1 MQKISPAAM
10 QWLRT
15 GAGATAIDIRE
26 SIKEHRHW
34 IVFPFNVYSSYI
46 PDTETGWK
54 PNNAK
59 PSDYGSYSRIFD
71 NMEST
76 IAQWQDS
83 LKIVQK
89 YKGEEI
95 NILTIDDFKNQP
107 VNSTIWANNETPFA
121 IKLKD
126 ENNNVY
132 WKLIDGENI
141 HDVNRM
147 IEYLNQYKLS
157 YFINDNKADNF
168 YTKEVKVGKYWD
180 AYMVDDVS
188 SIKFGDAKF
197 EQVFT
202 QQSTERQYTLLILDE
217 DITKLNIN
225 DYYNFYTVF
234 NDRGLNIGGGDINS
248 APQDRQWLYPSNVIN
263 YYSVEDG
270 DFLWQEITFSSINDK
285 ISNSGLSVRQFIQT
299 SAPGEGYCF
308 PKITYDEKLNKGI
321 VELDD
326 ILLKDPGV
334 RAMAVKFYGNPI
346 FFDMPVIGRPIIKG
360 EFNKKVMNS
369 RDLLMYNMY
378 PAPPDKINTYAS
390 PEVSWYNIQGIQP
403 TMITGYEDWKK
414 DMESRYDF
422 WKQKNSEGIVITDKA
437 GSTATNPTVGTTIH
451 KEDNNS
457 KFYWSKNWMIT
468 PPDKIKVNNE
478 DVNNIISTQA
488 SSYFR
493 RKDEFGNTV
502 GSVQIEYNKMGKC
515 NVWDILNMNNFINRQ
530 ITVLPLNYTQKLVFN
545 PFTIPGGVGKFLN
558 FISFGIPWGWV
569 INQDEKTWPNFQWL
583 NGFMSSSVYS
593 FYNDAFWSDNS
604 KGKGYLPFEIFRE
617 QGNDK
622 VGAIFG
628 ANATSLGFTTLLTDK
643 IQGNVLEK
651 DGKPTERITYSTYN
665 LKQLNPK
672 TNRIYLI
679 NELVR
684 AVDAQTPVS
693 DSEKDN
699 DCELLQTPDGT
710 NCSYIIDMF
719 SIQALYKGNFEII
732 FYADNPYTNNEED
745 YLRLSVWSF
754 RGKTK
759 SVLNNYLRDMTTN
772 YKTSFLL
779 PHDYEIPTFNYPQ
792 YVLPPI
798 PYNYPEYT
806 KDIMPSDVV
815 IPLKTKIT
823 APAQCTNNMYKIGT
837 INYFN
842 LFSDEFNQGY
852 YETEI
857 DLKQIDPT
865 IQSISKFQDAYKTI
879 EISNLGN
886 LQVECGLPNIEN
898 FIFDRSTNILNGTT
912 GCDYVLGQLNNFVFK
927 NEGQSQSNKINFEN
941 TITLYTDNIKLN
953 DIQTFSIGYT
963 NKKTDSITSIWNF
976 YHYSQNSEYY
986 DEQMYFAIKTSSFSD
1001 DNNIK
1006 LTETYLQAYY
1016 TNDVKLKIRFSK
1028 VIKPYLLFNR
1038 ESYKPPYPNIQKM
1051 GNDKDI
1057 TIDINNQNVLGIRNN
1072 TTSPI
1077 QITIKPR

>member
-1 MQKISPAAM
+1 MSRINPGVMEK
-10 QWLRT
+10 LRRQAHDT
-15 GAGATAIDIRE
+15 LIDIRE
-26 SIKEHRHW
+26 NIRDNRHW
-34 IVFPFNVYSSYI
+34 MVFPFNVYSSYI

-76 IAQWQDS
+76 IAQWQNS

-95 NILTIDDFKNQP
+95 NILTIDDFNKQP
-107 VNSTIWANNETPFA
+107 INSTIWANNETPFA

-141 HDVNRM
+141 YDINRM
-147 IEYLNQYKLS
+147 LEYLKQYKLS
-157 YFINDNKADNF
+157 YFINNDNKADNF

-180 AYMVDDVS
+180 AYMIDDRS
-188 SIKFGDAKF
+188 SIQFGEAKF

-217 DITKLNIN
+217 DADKLNIN

-248 APQDRQWLYPSNVIN
+248 APQDRQWLYPSSVIN
-263 YYSVEDG
+263 YYSPYDG
-270 DFLWQEITFSSINDK
+270 SFLWQEITFSSINDK

-321 VELDD
+321 IELDEV
-326 ILLKDPGV
+326 LLKDPGV

-360 EFNKKVMNS
+360 QFNKKVMNS

-378 PAPPDKINTYAS
+378 PTPPDKINTYAA

-403 TMITGYEDWKK
+403 TMITGFKDWKQ

-422 WKQKNSEGIVITDKA
+422 WKQKNSEGIIITDPA
-437 GSTATNPTVGTTIH
+437 NTSSSNSSVGRNIH
-451 KEDNNS
+451 TEDKNS
-457 KFYWSKNWMIT
+457 KFYWSKDWKIT
-468 PPDKIKVNNE
+468 PPSKIKTNGGNV
-478 DVNNIISTQA
+478 DNIISTQS

-502 GSVQIEYNKMGKC
+502 GSVQIEYNKMGAC

-583 NGFMSSSVYS
+583 NGFMSANIYS
-593 FYNDAFWSDNS
+593 FYNDAFWGDSA

-643 IQGNVLEK
+643 CKGTVLTK
-651 DGKPTERITYSTYN
+651 DGKPTSELVYSTYN
-665 LKQLNPK
+665 LKQLNEK
-672 TNRIYLI
+672 TNRVYLI
-679 NELVR
+679 NEKTK

-699 DCELLQTPDGT
+699 DCEFLQTPDGT

-719 SIQALYKGNFEII
+719 SMQALYKGNFEII

-779 PHDYEIPTFNYPQ
+779 PHDYEIPTFNYPE
-792 YVLPPI
+792 YVLPPV
-798 PYNYPEYT
+798 PYNYEPYT
-806 KDIMPSDVV
+806 KDIWDANT
-815 IPLKTKIT
+815 IQPLKTKIT
-823 APAQCTNNMYKIGT
+823 APVQCKYKNNPGYY
-837 INYFN
+837 NN
-842 LFSDEFNQGY
+842 LFSDEFNEAY
-852 YETEI
+852 YEIEI

-879 EISNLGN
+879 EISNLNN
-886 LQVECGLPNIEN
+886 LQVECSDPKIQWFIPNRRVNLSAGENSCNIDFGSLVNIILKQNGL
-898 FIFDRSTNILNGTT
+898 
-912 GCDYVLGQLNNFVFK
+912 
-927 NEGQSQSNKINFEN
+927 SQIDNVNFEN
-941 TITLYTDNIKLN
+941 TITLYTDNIKVN
-953 DIQTFSIGYT
+953 DIQIFSTAYT
-963 NKKTDSITSIWNF
+963 NGLPNGNYENSYKTEKNNGGIKFLVQITSLANKV
-976 YHYSQNSEYY
+976 
-986 DEQMYFAIKTSSFSD
+986 DDKIK
-1001 DNNIK
+1001 
-1006 LTETYLQAYY
+1006 ETYLQAYY

-1028 VIKPYLLFNR
+1028 VVFPKLVIVWDYF
-1038 ESYKPPYPNIQKM
+1038 
-1051 GNDKDI
+1051 GNNKEI
-1057 TIDINNQNVLGIRNN
+1057 TIDVNNWGTLGIRNKN
-1072 TTSPI
+1072 NNPVK
-1077 QITIKPR
+1077 ITIKPR

>member
-1 MQKISPAAM
+1 MSRINPGVIEE
-10 QWLRT
+10 LRRQAHDT
-15 GAGATAIDIRE
+15 LIDIRE
-26 SIKEHRHW
+26 NIKDNRHW
-34 IVFPFNVYSSYI
+34 MVFPFNVYSSYI

-71 NMEST
+71 NMEIT
-76 IAQWQDS
+76 IAQWQNS

-89 YKGEEI
+89 YNGEEI
-95 NILTIDDFKNQP
+95 NILTIDDFNKQP
-107 VNSTIWANNETPFA
+107 INSTIWANNETPFA

-141 HDVNRM
+141 YDINRM
-147 IEYLNQYKLS
+147 LEYLKQYKLS
-157 YFINDNKADNF
+157 YFMNNDNKADNF

-180 AYMVDDVS
+180 AYMIDDRS
-188 SIKFGDAKF
+188 SIQFGEAKF

-217 DITKLNIN
+217 DADKLNIN

-234 NDRGLNIGGGDINS
+234 NDRGLNIGGDINA

-263 YYSVEDG
+263 YYSPYDG
-270 DFLWQEITFSSINDK
+270 SFLWQEITFSSINDK

-308 PKITYDEKLNKGI
+308 PKITYNEKTNTSI
-321 VELDD
+321 IELDE

-360 EFNKKVMNS
+360 QFNKKVMNS

-403 TMITGYEDWKK
+403 TMITGFKDWKQ

-437 GSTATNPTVGTTIH
+437 SSTATNPTVGTTIH
-451 KEDNNS
+451 TEDKNS
-457 KFYWSKNWMIT
+457 KFYWSKSWKIT
-468 PPDKIKVNNE
+468 PPNKVKVNSGNV
-478 DVNNIISTQA
+478 DNIISTQA

-502 GSVQIEYNKMGKC
+502 GQVQIEYNKMGSC
-515 NVWDILNMNNFINRQ
+515 NFWDILNMNNFINRQ

-545 PFTIPGGVGKFLN
+545 HFTIPGGVGKFLN

-569 INQDEKTWPNFQWL
+569 INQDKKTWPNFQFL
-583 NGFMSSSVYS
+583 NGFMSANIYS
-593 FYNDAFWSDNS
+593 FYNDAFGSENS

-643 IQGNVLEK
+643 VLGDVLHVNGEL
-651 DGKPTERITYSTYN
+651 DTRTVYSTYN

-679 NELVR
+679 NEKTR
-684 AVDAQTPVS
+684 AVDAQVPVGN
-693 DSEKDN
+693 SEKDN
-699 DCELLQTPDGT
+699 DCEFLQTPDGA

-759 SVLNNYLRDMTTN
+759 STLNNYLRDMTTN

-792 YVLPPI
+792 YVLPPV
-798 PYNYPEYT
+798 PYNYQPYT
-806 KDIMPSDVV
+806 KDIWDVKTGQA
-815 IPLKTKIT
+815 LKTKIT
-823 APAQCTNNMYKIGT
+823 APAQCTNSGY
-837 INYFN
+837 INDKNYIN
-842 LFSDEFNQGY
+842 LFNNNYYDGY

-857 DLKQIDPT
+857 DLRQIDPT
-865 IQSISKFQDAYKTI
+865 IQSIDKFISSYKTI
-879 EISNLGN
+879 EISNLNN
-886 LQVECGLPNIEN
+886 LQIRCFRPDIERFIYDRDVNLTGGNNNCNYDLGL
-898 FIFDRSTNILNGTT
+898 L
-912 GCDYVLGQLNNFVFK
+912 
-927 NEGQSQSNKINFEN
+927 SNLTLQKSGRPQTDKVNFEN
-941 TITLYTDNIKLN
+941 TITLYTDSINN
-953 DIQTFSIGYT
+953 DIQTFVTAYTTGLSDNGYKNIYIGNANGKNYNT
-963 NKKTDSITSIWNF
+963 NFLFQITSIPKEDYNNF
-976 YHYSQNSEYY
+976 IS
-986 DEQMYFAIKTSSFSD
+986 DKIK
-1001 DNNIK
+1001 
-1006 LTETYLQAYY
+1006 ETHLQGYY
-1016 TNDVKLKIRFSK
+1016 TNDLKLKIRFSK
-1028 VIKPYLLFNR
+1028 KLFINLSCIGK
-1038 ESYKPPYPNIQKM
+1038 ENPQSQYFDYW
-1051 GNDKDI
+1051 GNDKDTTIDLNALGVLNMVNNSDNPIKI
-1057 TIDINNQNVLGIRNN
+1057 TI
-1072 TTSPI
+1072 T
-1077 QITIKPR
+1077 PR

>member
-1 MQKISPAAM
+1 MSRINPGVM
-10 QWLRT
+10 EELRRQAHDT
-15 GAGATAIDIRE
+15 LIDIRE
-26 SIKEHRHW
+26 NIRDNRHW
-34 IVFPFNVYSSYI
+34 MVFPFNVYSSYI

-59 PSDYGSYSRIFD
+59 PSDYGSYTRIFD

-76 IAQWQDS
+76 IAQWQNS

-107 VNSTIWANNETPFA
+107 INSTIWANNETPFA
-121 IKLKD
+121 IKLND

-132 WKLIDGENI
+132 WKLIDGANI
-141 HDVNRM
+141 YDINKM
-147 IEYLNQYKLS
+147 LEYLNQYKLS
-157 YFINDNKADNF
+157 YFINNDNKADNF

-180 AYMVDDVS
+180 AYMIDDRS
-188 SIKFGDAKF
+188 SIQFGEAKF

-217 DITKLNIN
+217 DAEKLNIN

-263 YYSVEDG
+263 YYSPYDG
-270 DFLWQEITFSSINDK
+270 SFLWQEITFSSINDK

-321 VELDD
+321 VELDE

-334 RAMAVKFYGNPI
+334 RAMSVKFYGNPI
-346 FFDMPVIGRPIIKG
+346 LFDIPVIGRPIIKG
-360 EFNKKVMNS
+360 QFNKKVMNS

-378 PAPPDKINTYAS
+378 PASPDKINTYAS
-390 PEVSWYNIQGIQP
+390 PDVSWYNIQGIQP
-403 TMITGYEDWKK
+403 TMITGFKDWK
-414 DMESRYDF
+414 DFMEARYDF
-422 WKQKNSEGIVITDKA
+422 WSSKNSEGIVITDPTTT
-437 GSTATNPTVGTTIH
+437 SATNSSVGRNIH
-451 KEDNNS
+451 TENKES
-457 KFYWSKNWMIT
+457 KFYWSKNWNIT
-468 PPDKIKVNNE
+468 PPNKIKVNSGNV
-478 DVNNIISTQA
+478 DNIISTQA

-502 GSVQIEYNKMGKC
+502 GQVQFEYNKMGSC
-515 NVWDILNMNNFINRQ
+515 NVWDILNINNFINRQ
-530 ITVLPLNYTQKLVFN
+530 ITILPLNYTQKLVFN

-583 NGFMSSSVYS
+583 NGFMSANIYS
-593 FYNDAFWSDNS
+593 FYNDAFWGDSA
-604 KGKGYLPFEIFRE
+604 KGNGYLPFEIFRE

-651 DGKPTERITYSTYN
+651 DGKPTERITYSIYN

-679 NELVR
+679 NELIR

-699 DCELLQTPDGT
+699 DLEFLQTPDGT

-745 YLRLSVWSF
+745 FLRLSVWSF

-759 SVLNNYLRDMTTN
+759 STLNNYLRDMTI
-772 YKTSFLL
+772 
-779 PHDYEIPTFNYPQ
+779 YEIWQLIIKLVFYYLMTMKYQHLITHNMSYHQ
-792 YVLPPI
+792 YHI
-798 PYNYPEYT
+798 
-806 KDIMPSDVV
+806 
-815 IPLKTKIT
+815 IT
-823 APAQCTNNMYKIGT
+823 
-837 INYFN
+837 
-842 LFSDEFNQGY
+842 
-852 YETEI
+852 
-857 DLKQIDPT
+857 
-865 IQSISKFQDAYKTI
+865 QSIAK
-879 EISNLGN
+879 ISEM
-886 LQVECGLPNIEN
+886 V
-898 FIFDRSTNILNGTT
+898 
-912 GCDYVLGQLNNFVFK
+912 
-927 NEGQSQSNKINFEN
+927 
-941 TITLYTDNIKLN
+941 
-953 DIQTFSIGYT
+953 
-963 NKKTDSITSIWNF
+963 KK
-976 YHYSQNSEYY
+976 
-986 DEQMYFAIKTSSFSD
+986 
-1001 DNNIK
+1001 
-1006 LTETYLQAYY
+1006 
-1016 TNDVKLKIRFSK
+1016 
-1028 VIKPYLLFNR
+1028 
-1038 ESYKPPYPNIQKM
+1038 
-1051 GNDKDI
+1051 DKH
-1057 TIDINNQNVLGIRNN
+1057 
-1072 TTSPI
+1072 
-1077 QITIKPR
+1077 

>member
-1 MQKISPAAM
+1 MSRINPAVIEE
-10 QWLRT
+10 LRRQAHDT
-15 GAGATAIDIRE
+15 LIDIRE
-26 SIKEHRHW
+26 NIKDNRHW
-34 IVFPFNVYSSYI
+34 MVFPFNVYSSYI

-95 NILTIDDFKNQP
+95 NILTIDDFNKQP
-107 VNSTIWANNETPFA
+107 INSTIWVNNETPFA

-126 ENNNVY
+126 ENNNIY

-141 HDVNRM
+141 YDINRM
-147 IEYLNQYKLS
+147 LEYSNQYKLS
-157 YFINDNKADNF
+157 YFINNDNKADNF

-180 AYMVDDVS
+180 AYMIDDRS
-188 SIKFGDAKF
+188 SIQFGEAKF

-217 DITKLNIN
+217 DVNKLNIN

-263 YYSVEDG
+263 YYSPYDG
-270 DFLWQEITFSSINDK
+270 SFLWQEITFSSINDK

-308 PKITYDEKLNKGI
+308 PKITYDGKLNKGI
-321 VELDD
+321 IELDD

-334 RAMAVKFYGNPI
+334 RATAVKFYGNPI

-360 EFNKKVMNS
+360 QFNQKVMNS

-378 PAPPDKINTYAS
+378 PAPPDKVNTYAA

-422 WKQKNSEGIVITDKA
+422 WNQKNSEGIVITDKA
-437 GSTATNPTVGTTIH
+437 SSTATNPTVGTTIH
-451 KEDNNS
+451 KEDNDS

-468 PPDKIKVNNE
+468 PPNKIKVNNE
-478 DVNNIISTQA
+478 NVNNIISTQA

-502 GSVQIEYNKMGKC
+502 GQVQIEYNKMGKC

-569 INQDEKTWPNFQWL
+569 INQDEKTWPNFQFL
-583 NGFMSSSVYS
+583 NGFMSSNVYS
-593 FYNDAFWSDNS
+593 FYNDAFWSENS
-604 KGKGYLPFEIFRE
+604 KGKGYLPFEIFRQ

-643 IQGNVLEK
+643 CKGTVLTK
-651 DGKPTERITYSTYN
+651 DGKATERITYSTYN

-699 DCELLQTPDGT
+699 YCEFLQTPDGT
-710 NCSYIIDMF
+710 NCSYIIDIF

-759 SVLNNYLRDMTTN
+759 STLNNYLRDMTTN

-792 YVLPPI
+792 YVLPPV

-806 KDIMPSDVV
+806 KDIMPSIAVQ
-815 IPLKTKIT
+815 PLKTKIT
-823 APAQCTNNMYKIGT
+823 APAQCQLAPAPFGGV
-837 INYFN
+837 N
-842 LFSDEFNQGY
+842 LFDDKTKHNGY
-852 YETEI
+852 YEMEI

-879 EISNLGN
+879 EISNLN
-886 LQVECGLPNIEN
+886 NIQVECWQPDIEN
-898 FIFDRSTNILNGTT
+898 FIPNRNVNLLTGYANCNKTICLLEDLNLLESGYSQVDKVNFPNIFTINTKEITNDIKTLDTFKTNGLPEK
-912 GCDYVLGQLNNFVFK
+912 YY
-927 NEGQSQSNKINFEN
+927 EN
-941 TITLYTDNIKLN
+941 TYEPRNKPPLGLWKIYFLLQITKLYNNDNDKIK
-953 DIQTFSIGYT
+953 
-963 NKKTDSITSIWNF
+963 
-976 YHYSQNSEYY
+976 E
-986 DEQMYFAIKTSSFSD
+986 IK
-1001 DNNIK
+1001 
-1006 LTETYLQAYY
+1006 LQAYY

-1028 VIKPYLLFNR
+1028 VLIAKLIGKPNTKINF
-1038 ESYKPPYPNIQKM
+1038 

-1057 TIDINNQNVLGIRNN
+1057 TIDVSNPNVLGIRNKSDN
-1072 TTSPI
+1072 PVK
-1077 QITIKPR
+1077 ITFKPR

>member
-1 MQKISPAAM
+1 MSRINPGVIEE
-10 QWLRT
+10 LRRQAHDT
-15 GAGATAIDIRE
+15 LIDIRE
-26 SIKEHRHW
+26 NIKDNRHW
-34 IVFPFNVYSSYI
+34 MVFPFNVYSSYI

-89 YKGEEI
+89 HKGEKI
-95 NILTIDDFKNQP
+95 KILTIDDFSKQSI
-107 VNSTIWANNETPFA
+107 NSTIWANNETPFA

-141 HDVNRM
+141 YDINRM
-147 IEYLNQYKLS
+147 LAYLKQYKLS
-157 YFINDNKADNF
+157 YFINNDNKADNF

-180 AYMVDDVS
+180 AYMIDDRS
-188 SIKFGDAKF
+188 SIQFGEAKF

-217 DITKLNIN
+217 DASKLNIN

-234 NDRGLNIGGGDINS
+234 NDHGLNIGGGNINI

-263 YYSVEDG
+263 YYSPYDG
-270 DFLWQEITFSSINDK
+270 SFLWQEITFSSINDK

-308 PKITYDEKLNKGI
+308 PKITYNEKTNTSTI
-321 VELDD
+321 ELDD
-326 ILLKDPGV
+326 MLLKDPGV

-360 EFNKKVMNS
+360 QFNPKVMNS

-378 PAPPDKINTYAS
+378 PCPPDKVNTYAS

-403 TMITGYEDWKK
+403 TMITGYENWKK

-422 WKQKNSEGIVITDKA
+422 WKQKNSEGIVITDQES
-437 GSTATNPTVGTTIH
+437 STATNPAVGTTINEEN
-451 KEDNNS
+451 KDS
-457 KFYWSKNWMIT
+457 KFYWSKNWKIT
-468 PPDKIKVNNE
+468 PPSQIKVNSG

-502 GSVQIEYNKMGKC
+502 GSVQIEYNKMGSC

-583 NGFMSSSVYS
+583 NGFMSANIYS
-593 FYNDAFWSDNS
+593 FYNDAFWSENS
-604 KGKGYLPFEIFRE
+604 KGKCYLPFEIFRE

-628 ANATSLGFTTLLTDK
+628 ANATSFGFTTLLTDK
-643 IQGNVLEK
+643 LVGTVLTK
-651 DGKPTERITYSTYN
+651 DGKPTNNIVYSTYN
-665 LKQLNPK
+665 LKQLNEK

-679 NELVR
+679 NELTT

-693 DSEKDN
+693 YSEEDN
-699 DCELLQTPDGT
+699 DCEFLQTPDGT

-759 SVLNNYLRDMTTN
+759 STLNNYLRDMTTN

-779 PHDYEIPTFNYPQ
+779 PHDYEIPTFNYPE
-792 YVLPPI
+792 YVLPPV
-798 PYNYPEYT
+798 PYNYSEYT
-806 KDIMPSDVV
+806 KDIWGANVV
-815 IPLKTKIT
+815 QPLKTKIT
-823 APAQCTNNMYKIGT
+823 APAQCKKPKNSVIPV
-837 INYFN
+837 N
-842 LFSDEFNQGY
+842 LFYDEFNNAY
-852 YETEI
+852 YEIEV

-865 IQSISKFQDAYKTI
+865 IQSIDKFISSYKKI
-879 EISNLGN
+879 EISNLNN
-886 LQVECGLPNIEN
+886 LQVRCSKPDIEHFINNRDVSILGGGYNEFCAYNYGTLSNIALQN
-898 FIFDRSTNILNGTT
+898 AGI
-912 GCDYVLGQLNNFVFK
+912 
-927 NEGQSQSNKINFEN
+927 SQTDKVNFEN
-941 TITLYTDNIKLN
+941 TITLYTDNITNK
-953 DIQTFSIGYT
+953 IQTLATAYT
-963 NKKTDSITSIWNF
+963 DGLPSKEYANKYKTEKVGIIEYIKFLLQITKLSN
-976 YHYSQNSEYY
+976 N
-986 DEQMYFAIKTSSFSD
+986 
-1001 DNNIK
+1001 DNEKI
-1006 LTETYLQAYY
+1006 TETYLQAYY

-1028 VIKPYLLFNR
+1028 VVFANLSANWTYYL
-1038 ESYKPPYPNIQKM
+1038 
-1051 GNDKDI
+1051 GNDKGIIIDLNALSILNMVNMSDNPVKI
-1057 TIDINNQNVLGIRNN
+1057 TF
-1072 TTSPI
+1072 
-1077 QITIKPR
+1077 KPR

>member
-1 MQKISPAAM
+1 MSRINPSVM
-10 QWLRT
+10 EELRRQAHDT
-15 GAGATAIDIRE
+15 LIDIRE
-26 SIKEHRHW
+26 NIRDNRHW
-34 IVFPFNVYSSYI
+34 MVFPFNVYSSYI

-59 PSDYGSYSRIFD
+59 PSDYGSYTRIFD

-76 IAQWQDS
+76 IAQWQGS

-107 VNSTIWANNETPFA
+107 INSTIWANNETPFA

-126 ENNNVY
+126 ENENNY

-141 HDVNRM
+141 YDINKM
-147 IEYLNQYKLS
+147 LEYLKQYKLS
-157 YFINDNKADNF
+157 YFINNDNKADNF

-180 AYMVDDVS
+180 AYMIDDRS
-188 SIKFGDAKF
+188 SIQFGDAKF

-217 DITKLNIN
+217 DAEKLNIN

-263 YYSVEDG
+263 YYSPYDG
-270 DFLWQEITFSSINDK
+270 SFLWQEITFSSINDK
-285 ISNSGLSVRQFIQT
+285 ISHSGLSVRQFIQT

-308 PKITYDEKLNKGI
+308 PKITYDKKLNKGI
-321 VELDD
+321 VELDEV
-326 ILLKDPGV
+326 LLKDPGV

-346 FFDMPVIGRPIIKG
+346 LFDMPVIGRPIIKG

-378 PAPPDKINTYAS
+378 PAPPDKINTYAA

-422 WKQKNSEGIVITDKA
+422 WNQKNSEGIVITDKVT
-437 GSTATNPTVGTTIH
+437 STATNPTVGTTINE
-451 KEDNNS
+451 EDNNS
-457 KFYWSKNWMIT
+457 EFYWSKSWKIT
-468 PPDKIKVNNE
+468 PPNKVKVNSGSV
-478 DVNNIISTQA
+478 DNIISTQA

-502 GSVQIEYNKMGKC
+502 GQVQIEYNKMGSC
-515 NVWDILNMNNFINRQ
+515 NVWDILNINNFINRQ

-569 INQDEKTWPNFQWL
+569 INQDKKTWPNFQWL
-583 NGFMSSSVYS
+583 NGFMSANVYS
-593 FYNDAFWSDNS
+593 FYNDAFWSEKS

-643 IQGNVLEK
+643 CKGTVLTN
-651 DGKPTERITYSTYN
+651 DGKPTEELIYSTYN
-665 LKQLNPK
+665 LKQLNEK

-679 NELVR
+679 NEQTK
-684 AVDAQTPVS
+684 AVEAQTPVS

-699 DCELLQTPDGT
+699 DCEFLQTPDGT

-792 YVLPPI
+792 YVLPPV
-798 PYNYPEYT
+798 PYKYQVYT
-806 KDIMPSDVV
+806 KDIWDANTVQ
-815 IPLKTKIT
+815 PLKTNIT
-823 APAQCTNNMYKIGT
+823 APLQCKEKNSDYYI
-837 INYFN
+837 N
-842 LFSDEFNQGY
+842 LFSSEFNNGY

-865 IQSISKFQDAYKTI
+865 IQSIEKFKSAYKTI

-886 LQVECGLPNIEN
+886 LQVECESPNIEN
-898 FIFDRSTNILNGTT
+898 FIPNRTINLLSGNKGCTDNLGSLDDMNLIQT
-912 GCDYVLGQLNNFVFK
+912 GEKQNDKV
-927 NEGQSQSNKINFEN
+927 NFEN
-941 TITLYTDNIKLN
+941 IITLYTDNIKVN
-953 DIQTFSIGYT
+953 DTETKHAIGVANGLPGNSYV
-963 NKKTDSITSIWNF
+963 NKYEIKKNKSQYLFGLQITKWFDNI
-976 YHYSQNSEYY
+976 
-986 DEQMYFAIKTSSFSD
+986 DDKIK
-1001 DNNIK
+1001 
-1006 LTETYLQAYY
+1006 ETYLQAYY

-1028 VIKPYLLFNR
+1028 VLFVLLILKNSVIKYFGNSGNITLYVSN
-1038 ESYKPPYPNIQKM
+1038 PNY
-1051 GNDKDI
+1051 
-1057 TIDINNQNVLGIRNN
+1057 LGIRNKS
-1072 TTSPI
+1072 TEPVK
-1077 QITIKPR
+1077 ITIKPR

>member
-1 MQKISPAAM
+1 M
-10 QWLRT
+10 L
-15 GAGATAIDIRE
+15 
-26 SIKEHRHW
+26 
-34 IVFPFNVYSSYI
+34 
-46 PDTETGWK
+46 
-54 PNNAK
+54 
-59 PSDYGSYSRIFD
+59 
-71 NMEST
+71 
-76 IAQWQDS
+76 
-83 LKIVQK
+83 
-89 YKGEEI
+89 
-95 NILTIDDFKNQP
+95 
-107 VNSTIWANNETPFA
+107 
-121 IKLKD
+121 
-126 ENNNVY
+126 
-132 WKLIDGENI
+132 
-141 HDVNRM
+141 
-147 IEYLNQYKLS
+147 EYLKQYKLS
-157 YFINDNKADNF
+157 YFINNDNKADNY

-180 AYMVDDVS
+180 AYMIDDKS
-188 SIKFGDAKF
+188 SIQFGEAKF

-217 DITKLNIN
+217 YADKLNIN

-263 YYSVEDG
+263 YYSPYDG
-270 DFLWQEITFSSINDK
+270 GFLWQEITFSSINDK

-308 PKITYDEKLNKGI
+308 PKITYDEKLNKSI

-360 EFNKKVMNS
+360 QFNQEVMNS

-414 DMESRYDF
+414 DMESSYDF
-422 WKQKNSEGIVITDKA
+422 WKQKNSEDIIITDPVTTSA
-437 GSTATNPTVGTTIH
+437 SNSTVGRNIH
-451 KEDNNS
+451 KEDKDS
-457 KFYWSKNWMIT
+457 KFYWYKDWMIT

-493 RKDEFGNTV
+493 RKDEFSNTV
-502 GSVQIEYNKMGKC
+502 GQVQIEYNKMGKC

-569 INQDEKTWPNFQWL
+569 INQDEKTWHNFQWL
-583 NGFMSSSVYS
+583 NGFMSANIYS
-593 FYNDAFWSDNS
+593 FYNDAFWSEKS

-628 ANATSLGFTTLLTDK
+628 ANATSLGFTILLTDK

-651 DGKPTERITYSTYN
+651 DGKPTEELIYSTYN

-684 AVDAQTPVS
+684 AVDVQTPVS

-699 DCELLQTPDGT
+699 DCKFLQTPDDT

-745 YLRLSVWSF
+745 YLKLSVWSF

-779 PHDYEIPTFNYPQ
+779 PHNYEIPTFNYPQ
-792 YVLPPI
+792 YVLPPV
-798 PYNYPEYT
+798 PYNYSEYT
-806 KDIMPSDVV
+806 KDIWDANA
-815 IPLKTKIT
+815 IQPLKTKIT
-823 APAQCTNNMYKIGT
+823 APAQCTNNRYKIGT

-842 LFSDEFNQGY
+842 LFSNEFNQGY
-852 YETEI
+852 YEVEI

-865 IQSISKFQDAYKTI
+865 IQSIDKFISSYKTI
-879 EISNLGN
+879 KISNLNN
-886 LQVECGLPNIEN
+886 LQVECWLPNIEN
-898 FIFDRSTNILNGTT
+898 FIFDRNTNILNGTT

-927 NEGQSQSNKINFEN
+927 NEGQSQSNKINFDN
-941 TITLYTDNIKLN
+941 TITLYTDNIRVN
-953 DIQTFSIGYT
+953 DIQAFSIGYT

-976 YHYSQNSEYY
+976 YHYSKNSEYY
-986 DEQMYFAIKTSSFSD
+986 DEQMYFAVKTSSFSD
-1001 DNNIK
+1001 DNNNK

-1028 VIKPYLLFNR
+1028 VIKSYLLFNR
-1038 ESYKPPYPNIQKM
+1038 
-1051 GNDKDI
+1051 
-1057 TIDINNQNVLGIRNN
+1057 
-1072 TTSPI
+1072 
-1077 QITIKPR
+1077 

>member
-1 MQKISPAAM
+1 MSRINPGVIEE
-10 QWLRT
+10 LRRQAHDT
-15 GAGATAIDIRE
+15 LIDIRE
-26 SIKEHRHW
+26 NIRDNRHW
-34 IVFPFNVYSSYI
+34 MVFPFNVYSSYI

-107 VNSTIWANNETPFA
+107 INSTIWANNETPFA

-126 ENNNVY
+126 ENSNVY

-141 HDVNRM
+141 YDINRM
-147 IEYLNQYKLS
+147 LEYLKQYKLS
-157 YFINDNKADNF
+157 YFINNDNKADNF

-180 AYMVDDVS
+180 AYMIDDRS
-188 SIKFGDAKF
+188 SIQFGDAKF

-217 DITKLNIN
+217 DAEKLNIN

-234 NDRGLNIGGGDINS
+234 NDHGLNIGGGNINI

-263 YYSVEDG
+263 YYSPYDG
-270 DFLWQEITFSSINDK
+270 SFLWQEITFSSINDK

-308 PKITYDEKLNKGI
+308 PKIIYNKKTNTSI
-321 VELDD
+321 IELDE

-360 EFNKKVMNS
+360 QFNKKVMNS

-378 PAPPDKINTYAS
+378 PAPPDKVNTYAS

-403 TMITGYEDWKK
+403 TMITGYKDWKQ

-422 WKQKNSEGIVITDKA
+422 WKQKNSEGIVITDP
-437 GSTATNPTVGTTIH
+437 STTSASNSTVGRNIH
-451 KEDNNS
+451 KEDKES
-457 KFYWSKNWMIT
+457 KFYWSKNWNIT
-468 PPDKIKVNNE
+468 PPSKIKTNGGTI
-478 DVNNIISTQA
+478 DNIISTQA

-502 GSVQIEYNKMGKC
+502 GQVQIEYNKMGSC
-515 NVWDILNMNNFINRQ
+515 NVWDILNVNNFINRQ
-530 ITVLPLNYTQKLVFN
+530 ITILPLNYTQKLVFN

-583 NGFMSSSVYS
+583 NGFMSANIYS
-593 FYNDAFWSDNS
+593 FYNDAFWSENS

-643 IQGNVLEK
+643 CKGTVLTK
-651 DGKPTERITYSTYN
+651 DGKPTSELVYSTYN
-665 LKQLNPK
+665 LKQLNEK
-672 TNRIYLI
+672 TNRVYLI
-679 NELVR
+679 NEKTK

-699 DCELLQTPDGT
+699 DCEFLQTPDGT
-710 NCSYIIDMF
+710 DCSYIIDMF

-779 PHDYEIPTFNYPQ
+779 PHDYEIPTFNYPK
-792 YVLPPI
+792 YILPPV
-798 PYNYPEYT
+798 PYNYQPYT
-806 KDIMPSDVV
+806 KDIIPSYVV
-815 IPLKTKIT
+815 LPLITKIT
-823 APAQCTNNMYKIGT
+823 APAQCRKVNTTLYPDV
-837 INYFN
+837 N
-842 LFSDEFNQGY
+842 LFSNEFNEAY
-852 YETEI
+852 YEIEI
-857 DLKQIDPT
+857 DLRQIDPT
-865 IQSISKFQDAYKTI
+865 IQSIDKFISSYKTI

-886 LQVECGLPNIEN
+886 LQVECGPPNIEN
-898 FIFDRSTNILNGTT
+898 FIPDRNVNITFGGVSGCTNKNPLSSIKLQDSGRSQTDKVNFD
-912 GCDYVLGQLNNFVFK
+912 
-927 NEGQSQSNKINFEN
+927 N
-941 TITLYTDNIKLN
+941 TITLYTDNIKVN
-953 DIQTFSIGYT
+953 DIQTFSTAYT
-963 NKKTDSITSIWNF
+963 NGLPS
-976 YHYSQNSEYY
+976 Y
-986 DEQMYFAIKTSSFSD
+986 DDYFNKYISKNELTIRISFTLKSTKLSNNDNDKIK
-1001 DNNIK
+1001 
-1006 LTETYLQAYY
+1006 EAYLQVYY
-1016 TNDVKLKIRFSK
+1016 TNDMKLKIRF
-1028 VIKPYLLFNR
+1028 IKLIHAELILGADSYLSF
-1038 ESYKPPYPNIQKM
+1038 

-1057 TIDINNQNVLGIRNN
+1057 ILDVDNPNVMGIRNKSN
-1072 TTSPI
+1072 NPVK
-1077 QITIKPR
+1077 ITIKPR

>member
-1 MQKISPAAM
+1 MSRINPGVIEE
-10 QWLRT
+10 LRRQAHDT
-15 GAGATAIDIRE
+15 LIDIRE
-26 SIKEHRHW
+26 NIKDNRHW
-34 IVFPFNVYSSYI
+34 MVFPFNVYSSYI

-89 YKGEEI
+89 HKGEEI
-95 NILTIDDFKNQP
+95 NILTIDDFSKQSI
-107 VNSTIWANNETPFA
+107 NSTIWANNETPFA

-141 HDVNRM
+141 YDINRM
-147 IEYLNQYKLS
+147 LAYLKQYKLS
-157 YFINDNKADNF
+157 YFINNDNKADNF
-168 YTKEVKVGKYWD
+168 YTKEVKVGKHWD
-180 AYMVDDVS
+180 AYMIDDRS
-188 SIKFGDAKF
+188 SIQFGEAKF

-217 DITKLNIN
+217 DADKLNIN

-234 NDRGLNIGGGDINS
+234 NDHGLNIGGGNINI

-263 YYSVEDG
+263 YYSPWDG
-270 DFLWQEITFSSINDK
+270 SFLWQEITFSSINDK

-308 PKITYDEKLNKGI
+308 PKITYDEKTNKGI

-326 ILLKDPGV
+326 MLLKDPGV

-360 EFNKKVMNS
+360 QFNPKVMNS

-378 PAPPDKINTYAS
+378 PCPPDKVNTYAS

-403 TMITGYEDWKK
+403 TMITGYENWKK

-422 WKQKNSEGIVITDKA
+422 WKQKNSEGIVITDNA
-437 GSTATNPTVGTTIH
+437 SSTATNPVVGTTIN
-451 KEDNNS
+451 EENNDS
-457 KFYWSKNWMIT
+457 KFYWSKNWKIT
-468 PPDKIKVNNE
+468 PPSQIEVKGGKV
-478 DVNNIISTQA
+478 DNIISTQA

-502 GSVQIEYNKMGKC
+502 GSVQIEYNKMGAC

-530 ITVLPLNYTQKLVFN
+530 ITILPLNYTQKLVFN

-583 NGFMSSSVYS
+583 NGFMSANIYS
-593 FYNDAFWSDNS
+593 FYNDAFWSENS
-604 KGKGYLPFEIFRE
+604 KGKCYLPFEIFRE

-628 ANATSLGFTTLLTDK
+628 ANATSFGFTTLLTDK
-643 IQGNVLEK
+643 LVSTVLTK
-651 DGKPTERITYSTYN
+651 DGKPTNNIVYSTYN
-665 LKQLNPK
+665 LKQLNEK
-672 TNRIYLI
+672 TNRVYLI
-679 NELVR
+679 NELTTV
-684 AVDAQTPVS
+684 VDAQTPVS
-693 DSEKDN
+693 YSEEDN
-699 DCELLQTPDGT
+699 DCEFLQTPDGT

-779 PHDYEIPTFNYPQ
+779 PHDYEIPTFNYPE
-792 YVLPPI
+792 YVLPPVPPLGNWKLVNGFI
-798 PYNYPEYT
+798 NEKQDDNNKNYYFGIINNGSGWET
-806 KDIMPSDVV
+806 
-815 IPLKTKIT
+815 IT
-823 APAQCTNNMYKIGT
+823 WSG
-837 INYFN
+837 
-842 LFSDEFNQGY
+842 
-852 YETEI
+852 
-857 DLKQIDPT
+857 KQIDWKYQYKNIYRWEGDGLPETPT
-865 IQSISKFQDAYKTI
+865 INGNTG
-879 EISNLGN
+879 EI
-886 LQVECGLPNIEN
+886 
-898 FIFDRSTNILNGTT
+898 
-912 GCDYVLGQLNNFVFK
+912 K
-927 NEGQSQSNKINFEN
+927 NWK
-941 TITLYTDNIKLN
+941 
-953 DIQTFSIGYT
+953 
-963 NKKTDSITSIWNF
+963 
-976 YHYSQNSEYY
+976 
-986 DEQMYFAIKTSSFSD
+986 
-1001 DNNIK
+1001 
-1006 LTETYLQAYY
+1006 
-1016 TNDVKLKIRFSK
+1016 
-1028 VIKPYLLFNR
+1028 
-1038 ESYKPPYPNIQKM
+1038 
-1051 GNDKDI
+1051 
-1057 TIDINNQNVLGIRNN
+1057 
-1072 TTSPI
+1072 
-1077 QITIKPR
+1077 

>member
-1 MQKISPAAM
+1 MSRINPGVIEE
-10 QWLRT
+10 LRRQAHDT
-15 GAGATAIDIRE
+15 LIDIRE
-26 SIKEHRHW
+26 NIKDNRHW
-34 IVFPFNVYSSYI
+34 MVFPFNVYSSYI

-95 NILTIDDFKNQP
+95 NILTIDDFKNQSI
-107 VNSTIWANNETPFA
+107 NSTIWANNETPFA

-126 ENNNVY
+126 ENSNVY

-141 HDVNRM
+141 YDINKM
-147 IEYLNQYKLS
+147 LEYLKQYKLS
-157 YFINDNKADNF
+157 YFINNDNKADNF
-168 YTKEVKVGKYWD
+168 YTKEVKVGKHWD
-180 AYMVDDVS
+180 SYMIDDRS
-188 SIKFGDAKF
+188 SIQFGEAKF

-217 DITKLNIN
+217 DVNKLNIN

-248 APQDRQWLYPSNVIN
+248 APQDRQWLYPLNVIN
-263 YYSVEDG
+263 YYSPYDG
-270 DFLWQEITFSSINDK
+270 SFLWQEITFSSINDK

-299 SAPGEGYCF
+299 SAPGEGYYF
-308 PKITYDEKLNKGI
+308 PKITYDEKTNTSI
-321 VELDD
+321 VELDE

-369 RDLLMYNMY
+369 RDLLMYNMF

-390 PEVSWYNIQGIQP
+390 PEVSWYNIQDIQP

-422 WKQKNSEGIVITDKA
+422 WNQKNSEGIVITDKA
-437 GSTATNPTVGTTIH
+437 SSTATNPTVGTTIH
-451 KEDNNS
+451 KEDNDS

-468 PPDKIKVNNE
+468 PPDKVKVNNE

-502 GSVQIEYNKMGKC
+502 GQVQIEYNKMGAC

-569 INQDEKTWPNFQWL
+569 INQDEKTWPNFQFL
-583 NGFMSSSVYS
+583 NGFMSSNVYS
-593 FYNDAFWSDNS
+593 FYNDAFWSEKS

-643 IQGNVLEK
+643 LKGKVLTK
-651 DGKPTERITYSTYN
+651 DGKQTSELVYSTYN
-665 LKQLNPK
+665 LKQLNEK
-672 TNRIYLI
+672 TNRVYLI
-679 NELVR
+679 NEQTK

-699 DCELLQTPDGT
+699 NCEFLQTPDGT

-759 SVLNNYLRDMTTN
+759 STLNNYLRDMTTN

-798 PYNYPEYT
+798 PYNYKTYT
-806 KDIMPSDVV
+806 KDIWDANTAQ
-815 IPLKTKIT
+815 PLKTKII
-823 APAQCTNNMYKIGT
+823 APSQCKVGNSEPV
-837 INYFN
+837 N
-842 LFSDEFNQGY
+842 LFSVEFNDAY

-865 IQSISKFQDAYKTI
+865 IQSISKFQDAYKKI
-879 EISNLGN
+879 EISNLSN
-886 LQVECGLPNIEN
+886 LQVRCFKPDIER
-898 FIFDRSTNILNGTT
+898 FIKDRDINLLGGDNS
-912 GCDYVLGQLNNFVFK
+912 CDYNF
-927 NEGQSQSNKINFEN
+927 GSLSNITLQKSGLEQKDNVNFDN
-941 TITLYTDNIKLN
+941 TITLYTDNIKVN
-953 DIQTFSIGYT
+953 DTETKYATAYT
-963 NKKTDSITSIWNF
+963 NGLPSGNYPNTYFTYQNRVIIKFLLQITKLSNNDN
-976 YHYSQNSEYY
+976 HK
-986 DEQMYFAIKTSSFSD
+986 IK
-1001 DNNIK
+1001 
-1006 LTETYLQAYY
+1006 ETYLQAYY

-1028 VIKPYLLFNR
+1028 VLFVELLGQITTHWK
-1038 ESYKPPYPNIQKM
+1038 YW
-1051 GNDKDI
+1051 GNNKNI
-1057 TIDINNQNVLGIRNN
+1057 TIDLNALGVLNMINNGDN
-1072 TTSPI
+1072 PI

>member
-1 MQKISPAAM
+1 MSRINSGVIEE
-10 QWLRT
+10 LRRQAHDT
-15 GAGATAIDIRE
+15 LIDIRE
-26 SIKEHRHW
+26 NIKDNRHW
-34 IVFPFNVYSSYI
+34 MVFPFNVYSSYI

-95 NILTIDDFKNQP
+95 NILTVDDFNKQP

-126 ENNNVY
+126 ENNNIY

-141 HDVNRM
+141 YDINRM
-147 IEYLNQYKLS
+147 LAYLNQYKLS
-157 YFINDNKADNF
+157 YFINNDNKADNF

-180 AYMVDDVS
+180 AYMIDDRS
-188 SIKFGDAKF
+188 SIQFGEAKF

-217 DITKLNIN
+217 DVNKLNIN

-263 YYSVEDG
+263 YYSPYDG
-270 DFLWQEITFSSINDK
+270 SFLWQEITFSSINDK

-308 PKITYDEKLNKGI
+308 PKITYNEKTNTYTI
-321 VELDD
+321 ELDEV
-326 ILLKDPGV
+326 LLKDPGV

-360 EFNKKVMNS
+360 QFNQKVMNS

-378 PAPPDKINTYAS
+378 PAPPDKVNTYAA

-403 TMITGYEDWKK
+403 TIITGYEDWKK

-422 WKQKNSEGIVITDKA
+422 WNQKNSGGIVITDKA
-437 GSTATNPTVGTTIH
+437 SSTATNPTVGTTIH
-451 KEDNNS
+451 KEDNDS

-468 PPDKIKVNNE
+468 PPNKIKVNNE
-478 DVNNIISTQA
+478 NVNNIISTQA

-502 GSVQIEYNKMGKC
+502 GQVQIEYNKMGKC

-569 INQDEKTWPNFQWL
+569 INQDEKTWPNFQFL
-583 NGFMSSSVYS
+583 NGFMSSNVYS
-593 FYNDAFWSDNS
+593 FYNDAFWSENS
-604 KGKGYLPFEIFRE
+604 KGKGYLPFEIFRQ

-643 IQGNVLEK
+643 CKGTVLTK
-651 DGKPTERITYSTYN
+651 DGKATERITYSTYN

-693 DSEKDN
+693 DSEKDT
-699 DCELLQTPDGT
+699 DCEFLQTPDGT

-779 PHDYEIPTFNYPQ
+779 PHDYEIPTFNYPE
-792 YVLPPI
+792 YVLPPV
-798 PYNYPEYT
+798 PYNYKTYT

-815 IPLKTKIT
+815 LPLLTKIT
-823 APAQCTNNMYKIGT
+823 AQPQCKIT
-837 INYFN
+837 DTQIATMFMVNIFDDTEEYT
-842 LFSDEFNQGY
+842 GY

-879 EISNLGN
+879 EISNLSN
-886 LQVECGLPNIEN
+886 LQVECGLSNIEN
-898 FIFDRSTNILNGTT
+898 FIPNRNINIFGGTDD
-912 GCDYVLGQLNNFVFK
+912 CSNNLFSLK
-927 NEGQSQSNKINFEN
+927 NITLKNIGLSQTDKINFDN
-941 TITLYTDNIKLN
+941 TISLYTDNIKIN
-953 DIQTFSIGYT
+953 DTKTIYTTAYT
-963 NKKTDSITSIWNF
+963 NGLPFKGYSTIYETSTI
-976 YHYSQNSEYY
+976 NSVKFLLQTTFLPKYGV
-986 DEQMYFAIKTSSFSD
+986 
-1001 DNNIK
+1001 NNKIR
-1006 LTETYLQAYY
+1006 ETYLQAYY
-1016 TNDVKLKIRFSK
+1016 TNNMKLKIRFTK
-1028 VIKPYLLFNR
+1028 VILPLLQFYYMDAYRKPKYF
-1038 ESYKPPYPNIQKM
+1038 

-1057 TIDINNQNVLGIRNN
+1057 TLDINNPNVLGIRNN
-1072 TTSPI
+1072 SNSAVK
-1077 QITIKPR
+1077 ITFKPR

>member
-1 MQKISPAAM
+1 MSRINPGVIEELIRQAHDT
-10 QWLRT
+10 L
-15 GAGATAIDIRE
+15 IDIRE
-26 SIKEHRHW
+26 NIKDNRHW
-34 IVFPFNVYSSYI
+34 MVFPFNVYSSYI

-76 IAQWQDS
+76 IAQWQYS

-89 YKGEEI
+89 YKGEETK
-95 NILTIDDFKNQP
+95 ILTIDDFNNQSI
-107 VNSTIWANNETPFA
+107 NSTIWANNETPFA

-141 HDVNRM
+141 YDINRM
-147 IEYLNQYKLS
+147 LEYLKQYKLS
-157 YFINDNKADNF
+157 YFTNNDNEADNF

-180 AYMVDDVS
+180 AYMIDDRS
-188 SIKFGDAKF
+188 SIQFGEAKF

-217 DITKLNIN
+217 DADKLNIN

-234 NDRGLNIGGGDINS
+234 NDHGLNIGGGNINI

-263 YYSVEDG
+263 YYSPYDG
-270 DFLWQEITFSSINDK
+270 SFLWQEITFSSINDK

-308 PKITYDEKLNKGI
+308 PKITYNEKINTSTI
-321 VELDD
+321 ELDYM
-326 ILLKDPGV
+326 LLKDPGV

-360 EFNKKVMNS
+360 QFNKKVMNS

-378 PAPPDKINTYAS
+378 PCSPDKVNTYAS

-403 TMITGYEDWKK
+403 TMITGYENWKK

-422 WKQKNSEGIVITDKA
+422 WKQKNSEGIVITDQEK
-437 GSTATNPTVGTTIH
+437 STATNPTVGTTINEEN
-451 KEDNNS
+451 KDS
-457 KFYWSKNWMIT
+457 KFYWSKDWKIT
-468 PPDKIKVNNE
+468 PPSKIEVKGGI
-478 DVNNIISTQA
+478 VNNIISTQA

-502 GSVQIEYNKMGKC
+502 GQVQIEYNKMGAC

-583 NGFMSSSVYS
+583 NGFMSANIYS
-593 FYNDAFWSDNS
+593 FYNDAFWSENS
-604 KGKGYLPFEIFRE
+604 KGKCYLPFEIFRE

-628 ANATSLGFTTLLTDK
+628 ANATSFGFTTLLTDK
-643 IQGNVLEK
+643 LVGTVLTK
-651 DGKPTERITYSTYN
+651 GGKPTNNIVYSTYN
-665 LKQLNPK
+665 LKQLNQK

-679 NELVR
+679 NELTT

-693 DSEKDN
+693 DGEEDN
-699 DCELLQTPDGT
+699 DCEFLQTPDGT

-759 SVLNNYLRDMTTN
+759 STLNNYLRDMTTN

-779 PHDYEIPTFNYPQ
+779 PHDYEIPTFNYPE
-792 YVLPPI
+792 YVLPSV
-798 PYNYPEYT
+798 PYNYKVYT
-806 KDIMPSDVV
+806 KDIIPANAKLPINFNFKVHPQCKSTLNTVV
-815 IPLKTKIT
+815 
-823 APAQCTNNMYKIGT
+823 
-837 INYFN
+837 N
-842 LFSDEFNQGY
+842 LFDDLNEYKGY
-852 YETEI
+852 YEIEI

-865 IQSISKFQDAYKTI
+865 IQSINKFIDTYETI
-879 EISNLGN
+879 EINNIGN
-886 LQVECGLPNIEN
+886 FSITNIATKIEN
-898 FIFDRSTNILNGTT
+898 Y
-912 GCDYVLGQLNNFVFK
+912 DYSNTELFAGGEICSISLDKLSELIVKEDGKQQISNANFP
-927 NEGQSQSNKINFEN
+927 QNKI
-941 TITLYTDNIKLN
+941 IK
-953 DIQTFSIGYT
+953 T
-963 NKKTDSITSIWNF
+963 NEISTEIKQFITSYADDLIEEN
-976 YHYSQNSEYY
+976 YRTRYSVKGKSQLSILFLM
-986 DEQMYFAIKTSSFSD
+986 QISSI
-1001 DNNIK
+1001 NNIK
-1006 LTETYLQAYY
+1006 PNNVKNVYLELYY
-1016 TNDVKLKIRFSK
+1016 TNNVKLKIRFSK
-1028 VIKPYLLFNR
+1028 VIWPKIIGTYYPY
-1038 ESYKPPYPNIQKM
+1038 YKKF
-1051 GNDKDI
+1051 GN
-1057 TIDINNQNVLGIRNN
+1057 NNNLNFSNN
-1072 TTSPI
+1072 SNNLNFSNNSNNPVK
-1077 QITIKPR
+1077 ITIKPR

>member
-1 MQKISPAAM
+1 MSRINPGVIEELKRQAHDT
-10 QWLRT
+10 L
-15 GAGATAIDIRE
+15 IDIRE
-26 SIKEHRHW
+26 NIKDNRHW
-34 IVFPFNVYSSYI
+34 MVFPFNVYSSYI

-95 NILTIDDFKNQP
+95 IILTIDDFNKQP
-107 VNSTIWANNETPFA
+107 INSTIWANNETPFA

-141 HDVNRM
+141 YDINRM
-147 IEYLNQYKLS
+147 LEYLKQYKLS
-157 YFINDNKADNF
+157 YFMNNDNKADNF

-180 AYMVDDVS
+180 AYMIDDRS
-188 SIKFGDAKF
+188 SIQFGEAKF

-217 DITKLNIN
+217 DADKLNIN

-263 YYSVEDG
+263 YYSPYDG
-270 DFLWQEITFSSINDK
+270 SFLWQEITFSSINDK

-308 PKITYDEKLNKGI
+308 PKINYDEKLNKGI

-346 FFDMPVIGRPIIKG
+346 FFNMPVIGQPIIKG
-360 EFNKKVMNS
+360 QFNKKVMNS
-369 RDLLMYNMY
+369 RDLLMYKMF
-378 PAPPDKINTYAS
+378 PTPPDKINTYAS

-403 TMITGYEDWKK
+403 TMITGFKDWKQ

-437 GSTATNPTVGTTIH
+437 SSTATNPTVGTTIH
-451 KEDNNS
+451 TEDKNS
-457 KFYWSKNWMIT
+457 KFYWSKDWKIT
-468 PPDKIKVNNE
+468 PPSKIKTNCGTV
-478 DVNNIISTQA
+478 DNIISKQA

-502 GSVQIEYNKMGKC
+502 GQVQIEYNKMGAC

-558 FISFGIPWGWV
+558 FIYFGIPWGWV
-569 INQDEKTWPNFQWL
+569 INQDEKSWPNFQWL
-583 NGFMSSSVYS
+583 NGFMSANIYS
-593 FYNDAFWSDNS
+593 FYNDAFWSEKS

-643 IQGNVLEK
+643 CKGAVLTK
-651 DGKPTERITYSTYN
+651 DGKPTSELVYSTYN
-665 LKQLNPK
+665 LKQLNEK
-672 TNRIYLI
+672 TNRVYLI
-679 NELVR
+679 NEQTK
-684 AVDAQTPVS
+684 AIDAQTPVS
-693 DSEKDN
+693 ASEKDN
-699 DCELLQTPDGT
+699 DCEFLQTPYGT

-732 FYADNPYTNNEED
+732 FYADNPYTNDEED

-759 SVLNNYLRDMTTN
+759 STLNNYLRDMTTN

-792 YVLPPI
+792 YVLPPV
-798 PYNYPEYT
+798 PYNYKPYIVNILEASSIY
-806 KDIMPSDVV
+806 
-815 IPLKTKIT
+815 PLKTKINSEIKCKQVDNT
-823 APAQCTNNMYKIGT
+823 PMNFFSGQ
-837 INYFN
+837 FN
-842 LFSDEFNQGY
+842 DGY

-857 DLKQIDPT
+857 DLRQIDPT
-865 IQSISKFQDAYKTI
+865 IQSIDKFISSYKTI
-879 EISNLGN
+879 EISNLNN
-886 LQVECGLPNIEN
+886 LQIKCLEPDIKHFIHNRKVDLYGAVSNCNNKLFSLSDIKLLQRGL
-898 FIFDRSTNILNGTT
+898 
-912 GCDYVLGQLNNFVFK
+912 
-927 NEGQSQSNKINFEN
+927 SQ
-941 TITLYTDNIKLN
+941 TDNVNFTNTFIIDTKKITN
-953 DIQTFSIGYT
+953 DIQTFITGKT
-963 NKKTDSITSIWNF
+963 NGLPSGNYYNKYEAPDNIFEIYFSLQITAWSN
-976 YHYSQNSEYY
+976 NVN
-986 DEQMYFAIKTSSFSD
+986 DKIK
-1001 DNNIK
+1001 
-1006 LTETYLQAYY
+1006 ETYLQAYY
-1016 TNDVKLKIRFSK
+1016 TNDMKLKIRFTKVLLANLSAKILQSK
-1028 VIKPYLLFNR
+1028 RWFW
-1038 ESYKPPYPNIQKM
+1038 
-1051 GNDKDI
+1051 GNNEYI
-1057 TIDINNQNVLGIRNN
+1057 TIDINGAGVLGIRNN
-1072 TTSPI
+1072 SNNPV
-1077 QITIKPR
+1077 QITFTPR

>member
-1 MQKISPAAM
+1 MSRINPGVIEE
-10 QWLRT
+10 LRRQAHDT
-15 GAGATAIDIRE
+15 LIDIRE
-26 SIKEHRHW
+26 NIKDNRHW
-34 IVFPFNVYSSYI
+34 MVFPFNVYSSYI

-76 IAQWQDS
+76 IAQWQNS

-95 NILTIDDFKNQP
+95 NILTIDDFNKQP
-107 VNSTIWANNETPFA
+107 INSTIWANNETPFA

-141 HDVNRM
+141 YDINRM
-147 IEYLNQYKLS
+147 LEYLKQYKLS
-157 YFINDNKADNF
+157 YFMNNDNKADNF

-180 AYMVDDVS
+180 AYMIDDRS
-188 SIKFGDAKF
+188 SIQFGEAKF

-217 DITKLNIN
+217 DVNKLNIN

-234 NDRGLNIGGGDINS
+234 NDRGLNIGGGNINS

-263 YYSVEDG
+263 YYSPYDG
-270 DFLWQEITFSSINDK
+270 SFLWQEITFSSINDK

-321 VELDD
+321 VELDEV
-326 ILLKDPGV
+326 LLKDPGV

-360 EFNKKVMNS
+360 QFNKKVMNS

-378 PAPPDKINTYAS
+378 PCPPDKVNNYAS

-422 WKQKNSEGIVITDKA
+422 WKQKNSEGIVITDPTTT
-437 GSTATNPTVGTTIH
+437 SATNSSVGRNIH
-451 KEDNNS
+451 KEDKNS
-457 KFYWSKNWMIT
+457 KFYWSKDWKIT
-468 PPDKIKVNNE
+468 PPNKIKVNGGNV
-478 DVNNIISTQA
+478 DNIISTQA

-502 GSVQIEYNKMGKC
+502 GQVQIEYSKMGSC

-530 ITVLPLNYTQKLVFN
+530 VTVLPLNYTQKLVFN

-569 INQDEKTWPNFQWL
+569 INQDEKSWPNFQWL
-583 NGFMSSSVYS
+583 NGFMSANIYS
-593 FYNDAFWSDNS
+593 FYNDAFWSEKS

-628 ANATSLGFTTLLTDK
+628 ANANSLGFTTLLTDK
-643 IQGNVLEK
+643 VQGIVLTK
-651 DGKPTERITYSTYN
+651 DGKPTKELVYSTYN
-665 LKQLNPK
+665 LKQLNEK
-672 TNRIYLI
+672 TNRVYLI
-679 NELVR
+679 NEKTKS
-684 AVDAQTPVS
+684 VDAQTPVS

-699 DCELLQTPDGT
+699 DCEFLQTPDGT

-745 YLRLSVWSF
+745 YLKLSVWSF

-759 SVLNNYLRDMTTN
+759 STLNNYLRDMTTN

-779 PHDYEIPTFNYPQ
+779 PHDYEIPTFNYPE
-792 YVLPPI
+792 YVLPPV
-798 PYNYPEYT
+798 PYNYKPYT
-806 KDIMPSDVV
+806 KDIWDAKTGQA
-815 IPLKTKIT
+815 LKTKIT
-823 APAQCTNNMYKIGT
+823 APPQCKHSNNPKSFI
-837 INYFN
+837 N
-842 LFSDEFNQGY
+842 LFDNTTEYKGY
-852 YETEI
+852 YEIEI
-857 DLKQIDPT
+857 DLRQIDPT
-865 IQSISKFQDAYKTI
+865 IQSISKFQDSYKTI
-879 EISNLGN
+879 EISNLDN
-886 LQVECGLPNIEN
+886 LQVSCIEPDIKHFIRDRNVNILGGYSTCEYNFGPLSDATLHKKGLPQKDN
-898 FIFDRSTNILNGTT
+898 
-912 GCDYVLGQLNNFVFK
+912 V
-927 NEGQSQSNKINFEN
+927 NFES
-941 TITLYTDNIKLN
+941 TKTLYTENIKVN
-953 DIQTFSIGYT
+953 DTETIYVTAYT
-963 NKKTDSITSIWNF
+963 NGLSSGN
-976 YHYSQNSEYY
+976 YQSEYTISWRNW
-986 DEQMYFAIKTSSFSD
+986 DINFLLQITKLSD
-1001 DNNIK
+1001 NDNNKI
-1006 LTETYLQAYY
+1006 TETYLQAYY
-1016 TNDVKLKIRFSK
+1016 TNDMKLKIRFSK
-1028 VIKPYLLFNR
+1028 VLLAKLLGYCLTNNT
-1038 ESYKPPYPNIQKM
+1038 SW

-1057 TIDINNQNVLGIRNN
+1057 TIDVNALGVLNMINNSNN
-1072 TTSPI
+1072 PVK
-1077 QITIKPR
+1077 ITFTPR

>member
-1 MQKISPAAM
+1 MSRINPGVM
-10 QWLRT
+10 EELRRQAHDT
-15 GAGATAIDIRE
+15 LIDIRE
-26 SIKEHRHW
+26 NIRDNRHW
-34 IVFPFNVYSSYI
+34 MVFPFNVYSSYI

-76 IAQWQDS
+76 IAQWQGS

-95 NILTIDDFKNQP
+95 NILTIDDFNKQP
-107 VNSTIWANNETPFA
+107 INSTIWANNETPFA

-141 HDVNRM
+141 YDINRM
-147 IEYLNQYKLS
+147 LEYLKQYKLS
-157 YFINDNKADNF
+157 YFINNDNKADNF

-180 AYMVDDVS
+180 AYMIDDRS
-188 SIKFGDAKF
+188 SIQFGDAKF

-217 DITKLNIN
+217 DAEKLNIN

-263 YYSVEDG
+263 YYSPYDG
-270 DFLWQEITFSSINDK
+270 SFLWQEITFSSINDK

-321 VELDD
+321 VELDE

-369 RDLLMYNMY
+369 RDLLMYNMF

-403 TMITGYEDWKK
+403 TIITGYKDWKEHIQS
-414 DMESRYDF
+414 MSDF
-422 WKQKNSEGIVITDKA
+422 WIEKNNEGMIITDKA
-437 GSTATNPTVGTTIH
+437 SSTATNPTVGTTI
-451 KEDNNS
+451 KEENSNS
-457 KFYWSKNWMIT
+457 KPYWSKNWMIT
-468 PPDKIKVNNE
+468 PPDKVKVNSGTI
-478 DVNNIISTQA
+478 NNIISTHA

-502 GSVQIEYNKMGKC
+502 GQVQIEYNKMGAC

-545 PFTIPGGVGKFLN
+545 PFTIPAIGKFLN
-558 FISFGIPWGWV
+558 FVSFGIPWDWIGNLT
-569 INQDEKTWPNFQWL
+569 ITQDDKWPNFPWL
-583 NGFMSSSVYS
+583 NGFMSANVYS
-593 FYNDAFWSDNS
+593 FYNDAFWGD
-604 KGKGYLPFEIFRE
+604 KAAGKGYLPFEIFRE

-622 VGAIFG
+622 IGAMIG
-628 ANATSLGFTTLLTDK
+628 ANATSFSFTTLLTDK
-643 IQGNVLEK
+643 IQGNVFEK

-699 DCELLQTPDGT
+699 DCEFLQTPDGT

-745 YLRLSVWSF
+745 YLKLSVWSF

-792 YVLPPI
+792 YVLPPVS
-798 PYNYPEYT
+798 YNYSEYT
-806 KDIMPSDVV
+806 KDIWDANA
-815 IPLKTKIT
+815 IQPLKTKIT
-823 APAQCTNNMYKIGT
+823 APAQCRKVNTTLYSDV
-837 INYFN
+837 N
-842 LFSDEFNQGY
+842 LFYNEFNSAY

-865 IQSISKFQDAYKTI
+865 IQSISKFQDSYKTI
-879 EISNLGN
+879 EISNLDN
-886 LQVECGLPNIEN
+886 LQVECGPPNIGN
-898 FIFDRSTNILNGTT
+898 FIPNRNINITFGGVSGCTNKNPLSSIKLLESGHSQTDKVNFD
-912 GCDYVLGQLNNFVFK
+912 
-927 NEGQSQSNKINFEN
+927 N
-941 TITLYTDNIKLN
+941 TITLYTDNIRVN
-953 DIQTFSIGYT
+953 DIQTFSTAYT
-963 NKKTDSITSIWNF
+963 NGLPSYDDYFNKYISKNELTIRVSFTLKSTKLFNSDKDEIKKT
-976 YHYSQNSEYY
+976 E
-986 DEQMYFAIKTSSFSD
+986 
-1001 DNNIK
+1001 
-1006 LTETYLQAYY
+1006 LQAYY
-1016 TNDVKLKIRFSK
+1016 TNDMKLKIRFTKLIYAELILGADS
-1028 VIKPYLLFNR
+1028 YLSF
-1038 ESYKPPYPNIQKM
+1038 

-1057 TIDINNQNVLGIRNN
+1057 VLDVNNPNVLGIRNKSDN
-1072 TTSPI
+1072 PVK
-1077 QITIKPR
+1077 ITIKPI

>member
-1 MQKISPAAM
+1 MSRINP
-10 QWLRT
+10 WVIEELRRQAHDT
-15 GAGATAIDIRE
+15 LIDIRE
-26 SIKEHRHW
+26 NIKDNRHW
-34 IVFPFNVYSSYI
+34 MVFPFNVYSSYI

-76 IAQWQDS
+76 IAQWQNS

-95 NILTIDDFKNQP
+95 NILTIDDFNKQP
-107 VNSTIWANNETPFA
+107 INSTIWANNETPFA

-141 HDVNRM
+141 YDVNKM
-147 IEYLNQYKLS
+147 LNYLSQYKLS
-157 YFINDNKADNF
+157 YFMNNDNKADNF

-180 AYMVDDVS
+180 AYMIDDRS
-188 SIKFGDAKF
+188 SIQFGEAKF

-217 DITKLNIN
+217 DADKLNIN

-234 NDRGLNIGGGDINS
+234 NDRGLNIGGGNINT
-248 APQDRQWLYPSNVIN
+248 APQDRQWLYPSSVIN
-263 YYSVEDG
+263 YYSPYDG
-270 DFLWQEITFSSINDK
+270 SFLWQEITFSSINDK

-321 VELDD
+321 VELDEV
-326 ILLKDPGV
+326 LLKDPGV

-360 EFNKKVMNS
+360 QFNKKVMNS

-378 PAPPDKINTYAS
+378 PCPPDKVNTYAS
-390 PEVSWYNIQGIQP
+390 PDVSWYNIQGIQP
-403 TMITGYEDWKK
+403 TMITGYKDWKT

-422 WKQKNSEGIVITDKA
+422 WKQKNSGGIVITDKA
-437 GSTATNPTVGTTIH
+437 SSTATNPTVGTTIH
-451 KEDNNS
+451 TEDKNS
-457 KFYWSKNWMIT
+457 KFYLSKDWKIT
-468 PPDKIKVNNE
+468 SPAKIKTNGGNV
-478 DVNNIISTQA
+478 DNIISTQA

-502 GSVQIEYNKMGKC
+502 GQVQIEYNKMGSC

-569 INQDEKTWPNFQWL
+569 INQNEKSWPNFQWL
-583 NGFMSSSVYS
+583 NGFMSANIYS

-643 IQGNVLEK
+643 CKGTVLTK
-651 DGKPTERITYSTYN
+651 DGKPTSELVYSTYN
-665 LKQLNPK
+665 LKQLNEK
-672 TNRIYLI
+672 TNRVYLI
-679 NELVR
+679 NEKTK

-699 DCELLQTPDGT
+699 DCEFLQTPDGA

-759 SVLNNYLRDMTTN
+759 STLNNYLRDMTTN

-779 PHDYEIPTFNYPQ
+779 PHNYEIPTFNYPQ
-792 YVLPPI
+792 YVLPPV
-798 PYNYPEYT
+798 PYNYQVYT
-806 KDIMPSDVV
+806 KDIWDAKTGQA
-815 IPLKTKIT
+815 LKTKIT
-823 APAQCTNNMYKIGT
+823 APAQCKKA
-837 INYFN
+837 INSQSYVN
-842 LFSDEFNQGY
+842 LFDDGTEYNGY

-857 DLKQIDPT
+857 DLRQIDPT
-865 IQSISKFQDAYKTI
+865 IQSIDKFISSYKTI
-879 EISNLGN
+879 EISNLAN
-886 LQVECGLPNIEN
+886 LQINTEINRIESYIKDRNIG
-898 FIFDRSTNILNGTT
+898 LNGGGST
-912 GCDYVLGQLNNFVFK
+912 CDYDFGSLSNITLQKTGLKQTDKVNFD
-927 NEGQSQSNKINFEN
+927 N
-941 TITLYTDNIKLN
+941 TITLYTNNIRVN
-953 DIQTFSIGYT
+953 DIQTFATASTSGLPSEDYP
-963 NKKTDSITSIWNF
+963 NKYITQKG
-976 YHYSQNSEYY
+976 HG
-986 DEQMYFAIKTSSFSD
+986 
-1001 DNNIK
+1001 NIK
-1006 LTETYLQAYY
+1006 FLLQITKLSDNVNDKIKETYLQAYY
-1016 TNDVKLKIRFSK
+1016 TNDMKLKIRFTK
-1028 VIKPYLLFNR
+1028 VLLPQLFLGINN
-1038 ESYKPPYPNIQKM
+1038 SSFHHF

-1057 TIDINNQNVLGIRNN
+1057 IIDVNALGVLNMVN
-1072 TTSPI
+1072 MSDNPI
-1077 QITIKPR
+1077 KIIIKPR